1 MKPIALPIISFVF
14 NKNCYDSQRLRD
26 ILVIVAY
33 MIGAG
38 EYDTFF
44 KIAKFSATQSILP
57 FLFSVFHFAIWKKLR
72 SDFFEHIFKT
82 SFSFLRNQF
91 FN

>member
-14 NKNCYDSQRLRD
+14 NKNFYNSQRLRD

-57 FLFSVFHFAIWKKLR
+57 FLFSVFHFAMSVLS
-72 SDFFEHIFKT
+72 SDFFERIFKT
-82 SFSFLRNQF
+82 CIIFLRNQF
-91 FN
+91 LN